1 MTKEE
6 CMSKELSPRKREV
19 VSVPIPSRHELRYT
33 QALKD
38 LAEAFSSS
46 RTNCGGENDDTLSSF
61 HRLRQI
67 SAIAKVDAI
76 VSLSNSIL
84 IKESS
89 IVIFTSFV
97 AVAKEIYHKLED
109 MDWAGELLTGET
121 APKKRQAM
129 VDRFQTCISPVF
141 VCTYGAGGVGL
152 TLTAACTVVLVDRP
166 WTPGDVC
173 QAEDRVRR
181 IGQTRPVRSIW
192 IRSFPIDDRI
202 DESIDHKEVNSSAA
216 VDGKDHG
223 CQNRNAPKVSIAELV
238 KSVLGNQDDR
248 RKK

>member
-1 MTKEE
+1 M
-6 CMSKELSPRKREV
+6 PV
-19 VSVPIPSRHELRYT
+19 PSRHELRYI

-46 RTNCGGENDDTLSSF
+46 HTSCGGDNDDTLSSLM
-61 HRLRQI
+61 RLRQI

-97 AVAKEIYHKLED
+97 AVAKDIYQKLQD

-121 APKKRQAM
+121 VSKKRQAM
-129 VDRFQTCISPVF
+129 VDRFQTGISPVF

-152 TLTAACTVVLVDRP
+152 TLT
-166 WTPGDVC
+166 G
-173 QAEDRVRR
+173 E
-181 IGQTRPVRSIW
+181 
-192 IRSFPIDDRI
+192 
-202 DESIDHKEVNSSAA
+202 
-216 VDGKDHG
+216 
-223 CQNRNAPKVSIAELV
+223 
-238 KSVLGNQDDR
+238 
-248 RKK
+248 

>member
-1 MTKEE
+1 
-6 CMSKELSPRKREV
+6 MSKELSPRKREV

-46 RTNCGGENDDTLSSF
+46 RTNCGGENDDILSSF
-61 HRLRQI
+61 QRLRQI

-97 AVAKEIYHKLED
+97 AVAKEIYQKLED

-152 TLTAACTVVLVDRP
+152 TLT
-166 WTPGDVC
+166 G
-173 QAEDRVRR
+173 E
-181 IGQTRPVRSIW
+181 
-192 IRSFPIDDRI
+192 RSFKCFSKCVSFTINNFIAICIQCYD
-202 DESIDHKEVNSSAA
+202 SCMHCSA
-216 VDGKDHG
+216 
-223 CQNRNAPKVSIAELV
+223 R
-238 KSVLGNQDDR
+238 
-248 RKK
+248 